1 MHRMQLSAVDTNLFV
16 VLRALLQTRSVTQAA
31 RALGLSPSATSHA
44 LGRLRATL
52 GDPLFVRAGRRLLPT
67 PRALAL
73 ESALTGALDALEAAL
88 VPPIPVEPRR
98 LARAFRIETTDHV
111 QFVLLRALD
120 ARLRRE
126 APSVDVYLRSL
137 APETFDRMRH
147 GAIDLAI
154 GVYPTIDADLEQ
166 EHLFDDHLVALVRRG
181 HPALRGRMTLARF
194 AKLTHLLVAPN
205 GTPTGLVDR
214 LLLEHGLSRR
224 VARTSSTFL
233 DMAYLTAETDYVIS
247 LPSSLARPLLRQLGL
262 ATLRMPL
269 TLPSFSHSMVWHR
282 RTTDDPAHT
291 WFRKLVKLA
300 LA

>member
-1 MHRMQLSAVDTNLFV
+1 MHTVQLSALDTNLFV
-16 VLRALLQTRSVTQAA
+16 VLRALLQTRSVTEASRQ
-31 RALGLSPSATSHA
+31 LGLSASATSHA
-44 LGRLRATL
+44 LGRLRDTL
-52 GDPLFVRAGRRLLPT
+52 GDPLFVRAGRRLVPT

-73 ESALTGALDALEAAL
+73 EATVRSALDSLEAAL
-88 VPPIPVEPRR
+88 VRPTAVEPRE
-98 LARAFRIETTDHV
+98 LARAFRVETTDHV

-120 ARLRRE
+120 ARLRRD
-126 APSVDVYLRSL
+126 APNVDVYLRSL
-137 APETFDRMRH
+137 APETFERMRN

-181 HPALRGRMTLARF
+181 HPALRRRMTLARF
-194 AKLTHLLVAPN
+194 AKLTHLLVAPT

-214 LLLEHGLSRR
+214 LLAEHGLERR

-247 LPSSLARPLLRQLGL
+247 LPSSLARPLLKQLGL
-262 ATLRMPL
+262 AILQLPL

-282 RTTDDPAHT
+282 RTTSDPAHA
-291 WFRKLVKLA
+291 WFRTLVKKA